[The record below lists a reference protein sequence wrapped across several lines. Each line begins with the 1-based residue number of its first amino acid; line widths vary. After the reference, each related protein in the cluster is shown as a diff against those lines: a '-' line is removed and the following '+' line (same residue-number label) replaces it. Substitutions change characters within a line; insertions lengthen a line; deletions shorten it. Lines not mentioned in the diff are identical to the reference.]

1 MEGIP
6 FQGLFISEDG
16 LSSRRGAC
24 RSGSRTGTAG
34 CSHFSGNIFL
44 ALVNR
49 DGNRTPRPAPRQD
62 VVAAL
67 KSRA

>member
-1 MEGIP
+1 MEGTP

-24 RSGSRTGTAG
+24 RPGSRTGTAG
-34 CSHFSGNIFL
+34 CSHFSGDIFL
-44 ALVNR
+44 ALVNN
-49 DGNRTPRPAPRQD
+49 DGNRTPALPHAKM
-62 VVAAL
+62 VAAL